1 MRRLVLQLV
10 VLVVAV
16 VVGPGCDRLVRF
28 VILIIGFLRALEVFC
43 SFVVYS
49 GLFFVIGTV
58 GRIGRYSYR

>member
-1 MRRLVLQLV
+1 MRKLVLQLV

-28 VILIIGFLRALEVFC
+28 VVLVIGFSHAWEVFC

-49 GLFFVIGTV
+49 GLFFVISTV

>member
-1 MRRLVLQLV
+1 MLQLV

-28 VILIIGFLRALEVFC
+28 VVLVVGFSRAWEVFC

-49 GLFFVIGTV
+49 GLFFVTGTV
-58 GRIGRYSYR
+58 GHIGRYSYR